1 MTNRHNN
8 SAEIR
13 AKTRNSKA
21 SFIFGGAQAAATDR
35 AGRVTGELGLEE
47 FATGARAGHDVDR
60 PSWN

>member
-13 AKTRNSKA
+13 AKTRSSKA
-21 SFIFGGAQAAATDR
+21 SFIFGSALTAAADR
-35 AGRVTGELGLEE
+35 AGRVTEELGLEE
-47 FATGARAGHDVDR
+47 FATGARAGHDVDS

>member
-13 AKTRNSKA
+13 AETRSSKA
-21 SFIFGGAQAAATDR
+21 SFIFGSALTAATNR
-35 AGRVTGELGLEE
+35 ASRVTEDLGLEE
-47 FATGARAGHDVDR
+47 FATGARTGLGVDR